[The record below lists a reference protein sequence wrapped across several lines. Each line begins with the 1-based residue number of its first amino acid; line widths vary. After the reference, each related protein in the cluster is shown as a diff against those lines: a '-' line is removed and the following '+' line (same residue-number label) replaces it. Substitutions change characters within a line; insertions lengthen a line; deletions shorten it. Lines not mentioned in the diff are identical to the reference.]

1 MKKRFAVLALVFF
14 LILSL
19 ASTAFAYTVPSD
31 TVVYVTPTG
40 ECYHLRNCSYIQN
53 SSTSLYISVAVE
65 KGYRACSRCDPDVMV
80 GTYGD
85 SYAYKHPSIVI
96 AENKPLYDSGSPSSN
111 AQAVAESRER
121 VEAKAKAETPKAEES
136 KESGFFDSFC
146 VVLGALIVFGPFAY
160 AIAMM
165 FWGLISETIKGFK
178 KSSRPH
184 DQNV

>member
-1 MKKRFAVLALVFF
+1 MKKRFAVLALVFS

-19 ASTAFAYTVPSD
+19 ASTAFAYSVPSD
-31 TVVYVTPTG
+31 TVVYITPTG

-85 SYAYKHPSIVI
+85 SYAYKHPSVVI

-111 AQAVAESRER
+111 AQAVAEGRER
-121 VEAKAKAETPKAEES
+121 VEAKAKAEAAKPQAEEKKSTSEYPWWVFFLVGIGVDRVYLKLRS
-136 KESGFFDSFC
+136 KE
-146 VVLGALIVFGPFAY
+146 
-160 AIAMM
+160 
-165 FWGLISETIKGFK
+165 E
-178 KSSRPH
+178 
-184 DQNV
+184 

>member
-1 MKKRFAVLALVFF
+1 MKKRFAVLALVFS
-14 LILSL
+14 LVLSL
-19 ASTAFAYTVPSD
+19 ASTAFAYSVPSD

-40 ECYHLRNCSYIQN
+40 ECYHLYNCSYIK
-53 SSTSLYISVAVE
+53 SSWSSMTIADAEYN
-65 KGYRACSRCDPDVMV
+65 GYRACSRCDPDVMV

-121 VEAKAKAETPKAEES
+121 VEAKAKAEES

-165 FWGLISETIKGFK
+165 FWGLISETMKGFK
-178 KSSRPH
+178 KSSKPH